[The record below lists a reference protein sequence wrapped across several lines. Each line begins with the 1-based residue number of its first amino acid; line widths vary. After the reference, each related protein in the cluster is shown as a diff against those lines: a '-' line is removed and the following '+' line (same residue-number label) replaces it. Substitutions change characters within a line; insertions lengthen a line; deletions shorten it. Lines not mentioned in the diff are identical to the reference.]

1 MENQYEIKEGC
12 LIIYMPKELDHHTA
26 GQLKQNADFM
36 IEAYHVRKLIFDFAE
51 TEFMDSS
58 GIGVIIGRSRNI
70 GYFGG
75 EVIARNLNGRMKKI
89 FRVSGLHRLIKE
101 EAMNENADI

>member
-1 MENQYEIKEGC
+1 MENRYEMKDGSLTIH
-12 LIIYMPKELDHHTA
+12 MPKELDHHVA
-26 GQLKQNADFM
+26 GRLRQETDFM
-36 IEAYHVRKLIFDFAE
+36 IESYHVRKLVFDFDG

-75 EVIARNLNGRMKKI
+75 EAVAINLSGRMKKI
-89 FRVSGLHRLIKE
+89 FMVSGLYKLIRE
-101 EAMNENADI
+101 E